1 MPPKNPVLICCT
13 ALGRHWHACGDGRW
27 PQPRRSFSLS
37 SRAPR
42 QAAPLPMQLRRS
54 ITVVRINVRVGLP
67 SVKAKTMK
75 RTKHPTKATLDRT
88 PDTTGRDG
96 AIDFVAKV
104 ESSEPV
110 ILNQRDDRFTRV
122 MGSAVIDLWGNLPKD
137 IQERL
142 FERAVVLGH
151 QGERD
156 EMLREQLAKYLHDRH
171 KRTAGNVRQK
181 R

>member
-1 MPPKNPVLICCT
+1 MKISDWKLVSSLEVIPLAIKSSTRLFLQVDHSEGIT
-13 ALGRHWHACGDGRW
+13 A
-27 PQPRRSFSLS
+27 
-37 SRAPR
+37 
-42 QAAPLPMQLRRS
+42 
-54 ITVVRINVRVGLP
+54 VRVK
-67 SVKAKTMK
+67 SAKRQEAQTMK
-75 RTKHPTKATLDRT
+75 RTKRPTKATLDRT

-96 AIDFVAKV
+96 AMDFVAKV
-104 ESSEPV
+104 ESSKPV

-122 MGSAVIDLWGNLPKD
+122 MGSAVIDLWGNFPKD

-171 KRTAGNVRQK
+171 KRTAGNVRQ
-181 R
+181 RR